1 MERNGESWKREIRTL
16 GLGVND
22 FHAKIN
28 TRTSCGV
35 RVGRVVEGVAMEEA
49 VVVGVGSAVG
59 AAVPVVLGV
68 GIEAAAA
75 VASAA
80 VALFIFFA
88 IFKICWS
95 SKIFLEVVR
104 VLGLVEVVL
113 VEGGIGQYWS

>member
-1 MERNGESWKREIRTL
+1 METGKWGREIRTL

-22 FHAKIN
+22 LHAKIS
-28 TRTSCGV
+28 TLTSWGV
-35 RVGRVVEGVAMEEA
+35 RVGRVVEGVAVEEA

-59 AAVPVVLGV
+59 AAV
-68 GIEAAAA
+68 
-75 VASAA
+75 ASAA
-80 VALFIFFA
+80 VGVLFMFFA

-113 VEGGIGQYWS
+113 VEGGIGQ

>member
-1 MERNGESWKREIRTL
+1 MERNGESWGREIRTF
-16 GLGVND
+16 GAGVKLLHD
-22 FHAKIN
+22 KIK

-35 RVGRVVEGVAMEEA
+35 RVGRTVEAVPVEA
-49 VVVGVGSAVG
+49 VVVGAGRG
-59 AAVPVVLGV
+59 AG
-68 GIEAAAA
+68 AAAA

-80 VALFIFFA
+80 VGVLFMFFA

-113 VEGGIGQYWS
+113 VEGRISRKWSWE